1 MNQLK
6 RRLWIILC
14 ISTLLSLAACGQAE
28 TTPTQITA
36 GPAEQ
41 TQAAVDAC
49 LAMAQDFLDKE
60 DFDSAVAVLEQ
71 AKETSEDG
79 RIEEMLLQIERL
91 RPIPL
96 DVVVSMDGSGLKSGT
111 VEIHSVAASQ
121 RYDGFVRFVI
131 DYTATEGMYLQ
142 VEGVR
147 LDYTGVF
154 RTTGTRDSFR
164 FEISA
169 ADLRSIGREIQVR
182 IARSDSDMFVMGCVV
197 NWPGESRSPA
207 VEIPLRQGSLS
218 GLGGCEI
225 LGVRVHGLDETRLY
239 YNVDYTAPRPGMY
252 VTVSAGDEAPFY
264 DGYTDQGRRQFAFI
278 ADRTAVEASGVLHL
292 TIRENEKSQSG
303 AAVEMHLDDYELP
316 PAVQPTPMEPAREL
330 DYAVWD
336 RLSGESFQVC
346 GCRARLLSNGFVH
359 YQIEYHAEESVGAGA
374 HGFPNGSTKSYPVLG
389 VDGAASGTAEIYVP
403 LEDIQDCEEVI
414 VALGTSASEGYYELN
429 IPNSWLNAVTE
440 GSPVGETVE
449 LPFDVNENPDGERF
463 AFHSCTAQRLD
474 NGHIRFSISYD
485 SPEHLLGR
493 IWYNTTRYIGFA
505 SGAKAGS
512 QSVVMDIP
520 AEDIRYSGDLTFL
533 LDLYLDKNGKS
544 HLMEV
549 NIDAASVMGDLG

>member
-28 TTPTQITA
+28 TTPTQTTA
-36 GPAEQ
+36 GPVEQ

-79 RIEEMLLQIERL
+79 RIEEMLLQIEKL

-111 VEIHSVAASQ
+111 VEIHSVTASQ
-121 RYDGFVRFVI
+121 RHDGFVRFDI
-131 DYTATEGMYLQ
+131 DYTAAEGMYFQ

-182 IARSDSDMFVMGCVV
+182 IARSGSDMFVMGCVV

-225 LGVRVHGLDETRLY
+225 LSVRVHALDQTRLF

-252 VTVSAGDEAPFY
+252 VTVSAGDEEPFY

-278 ADRTAVEASGVLHL
+278 ANRAAVEASGVLRL
-292 TIRENEKSQSG
+292 AIRRMKSRKAARLWKCTWTITNC
-303 AAVEMHLDDYELP
+303 LP
-316 PAVQPTPMEPAREL
+316 RYSPPRWSLPGNWIT
-330 DYAVWD
+330 
-336 RLSGESFQVC
+336 LSGT
-346 GCRARLLSNGFVH
+346 
-359 YQIEYHAEESVGAGA
+359 
-374 HGFPNGSTKSYPVLG
+374 GFP
-389 VDGAASGTAEIYVP
+389 
-403 LEDIQDCEEVI
+403 
-414 VALGTSASEGYYELN
+414 
-429 IPNSWLNAVTE
+429 
-440 GSPVGETVE
+440 
-449 LPFDVNENPDGERF
+449 
-463 AFHSCTAQRLD
+463 
-474 NGHIRFSISYD
+474 
-485 SPEHLLGR
+485 
-493 IWYNTTRYIGFA
+493 
-505 SGAKAGS
+505 AKAFRS
-512 QSVVMDIP
+512 P
-520 AEDIRYSGDLTFL
+520 AAGP
-533 LDLYLDKNGKS
+533 GC
-544 HLMEV
+544 
-549 NIDAASVMGDLG
+549 